1 MNLQFTKIARQL
13 LIILIFTANISLVL
27 ANNSITQS
35 IGTTGRIIQTT
46 ISETIKLST
55 SGTQI
60 LDGNGVPYQII
71 GMNIGT
77 NERLKKD
84 GTGSSITNT
93 PKTDPYEAW
102 FSPDDVDFIKSLGYN
117 TIEIHMIAIQKVSN
131 QDGSINEQYFIDF
144 IDEWVRWI
152 TEKELYVII
161 NYQRFNPTD
170 GSFERYGWY
179 YVPEWFYTDYG
190 KPTTYDEVAEI
201 CLDFYDISVTHMNDE
216 REKFYDIMV
225 FTANRYKDNPYVM
238 ISPRNEPLHFVYKYV
253 QNEAHALRVGNGYTA
268 VITEAVD
275 RMRATGYDGLI
286 FVDKNYATALY
297 GWEKGNSKIERE
309 NIVWEGHKYIS
320 RHHTPDQWVEKV
332 DEFIAFSS
340 ANNQPLHIG
349 EWGLEPQSL
358 KDTYGIEVH
367 NMMIDYLDLKG
378 ISSSYTSYSKIWG
391 YANWKANGDG
401 QFSMSEVELMTIIMK
416 R

>member
-1 MNLQFTKIARQL
+1 
-13 LIILIFTANISLVL
+13 
-27 ANNSITQS
+27 
-35 IGTTGRIIQTT
+35 
-46 ISETIKLST
+46 
-55 SGTQI
+55 
-60 LDGNGVPYQII
+60 LDGNGDPYQII
-71 GMNIGT
+71 GTNIDT

-84 GTGSSITNT
+84 GTGTPITNT
-93 PKTDPYEAW
+93 PKTDPFEAW
-102 FSPDDVDFIKSLGYN
+102 FSPDDVEFIKTLGYN
-117 TIEIHMIAIQKVSN
+117 TIEIHMIAMKKVSN
-131 QDGSINEQYFIDF
+131 QDGSIKEQYFIDF

-161 NYQRFNPTD
+161 NYQRFNPTP

-179 YVPEWFYTDYG
+179 YVPAWFYSDYG
-190 KPTTYDEVAEI
+190 KPTTFDEVAEI
-201 CLDFYDISVTHMNDE
+201 CLDFYDISVSHMNDE
-216 REKFYDIMV
+216 REKFYDVME

-238 ISPRNEPLHFVYKYV
+238 FSPRNEPLHFVYKYV

-286 FVDKNYATALY
+286 FVDKNYASALY

-309 NIVWEGHKYIS
+309 NIVWEGHKYVS
-320 RHHTPDQWVEKV
+320 GRHTPDEWVEEI

-340 ANNQPLHIG
+340 AINQPLHIG

-367 NMMIDYLDLKG
+367 SMMIDYLDLNYV
-378 ISSSYTSYSKIWG
+378 SNTYTSHSKIWG
-391 YANWKANGDG
+391 YANWNADG
-401 QFSMSEVELMTIIMK
+401 NEQYSASEIRLLEIIMK